1 MIQKS
6 RLSLHLLLTAA
17 LTASLGTALPAA
29 ADGRDRDRHG
39 EHRRGDHRGDHRDDR
54 RGDHRGN
61 QRYAHCPPGLA
72 KKSPA
77 CVPPGQARHHG
88 YGRGDVIRRGDVIV
102 IRDPGRYDLEQRR
115 NWDYYRDDNRIYRVD
130 RNTQRILA
138 VLNLIEAFS
147 N

>member
-1 MIQKS
+1 MTQKS
-6 RLSLHLLLTAA
+6 RLSLNLLLTAA
-17 LTASLGTALPAA
+17 LAATLGTTLPAV
-29 ADGRDRDRHG
+29 ADGRDRHG
-39 EHRRGDHRGDHRDDR
+39 EHRRNDHRGNDHRGDHRDDR
-54 RGDHRGN
+54 RGN

-77 CVPPGQARHHG
+77 CVPPGQARHRG

-115 NWDYYRDDNRIYRVD
+115 GWDYYRDDNRIYRVD
-130 RNTQRILA
+130 RSTQRILA